1 MFDRGQQ
8 TRFADRTEAGKQL
21 AEAIRDRG
29 VDADVVLAIPRG
41 GLPVG
46 REVADA
52 IDRPL
57 DVIVASKV
65 GAPWNPEL
73 AIGAVG
79 SDGSAWFDESLIE
92 RHGIDAEYVERKR
105 ESVAEAAAE
114 KEARYRG
121 TEASTSLGG
130 STVLLVDDGA
140 ATGSTTIAA
149 IRLARARDAATIVL
163 ALPVAPPDTLQTLRS
178 EADDVICLLT
188 PSWFGAVGQFY
199 ADFGQVSDEEAIDLL
214 EAEDFEP

>member
-1 MFDRGQQ
+1 MFDRGQRS
-8 TRFADRTEAGKQL
+8 RFADRAEAGRRL
-21 AEAIRDRG
+21 ADEIVERG
-29 VDADVVLAIPRG
+29 IDADVVLAIPRG

-52 IDRPL
+52 LDRPL
-57 DVIVASKV
+57 DVIVAAKV

-79 SDGSAWFDESLIE
+79 SDGSAWFDDDAIE
-92 RHGIDAEYVERKR
+92 RMGIDADYVERKR

-121 TEASTSLGG
+121 EETPTSLAG
-130 STVLLVDDGA
+130 STVLLVDDGV

-149 IRLARARDAATIVL
+149 TRLARARDADRIVL
-163 ALPVAPPDTLQTLRS
+163 AVPVAPPDTLRTLRG
-178 EADDVICLLT
+178 EADEVICLLE

-199 ADFGQVSDEEAIDLL
+199 ADFGQVSDEDAIALL
-214 EAEDFEP
+214 ED

>member
-1 MFDRGQQ
+1 MFDRGQKS
-8 TRFADRTEAGKQL
+8 RFTDRTEAGKRL
-21 AEAIRDRG
+21 AAEISDRG
-29 VDADVVLAIPRG
+29 VDADLVLAIPRG

-79 SDGSAWFDESLIE
+79 SDGSAWFDEAVIE
-92 RHGIDAEYVERKR
+92 RHGIDQEYVQRKR

-121 TEASTSLGG
+121 EEASTSLDG

-149 IRLARARDAATIVL
+149 IRLARARDAERIVL
-163 ALPVAPPDTLQTLRS
+163 ALPVAPPDTLDTLRR
-178 EADDVICLLT
+178 EADEVICLLEPT
-188 PSWFGAVGQFY
+188 GFGAVGQFY
-199 ADFGQVSDEEAIDLL
+199 EDFGQVSDEEAIELL
-214 EAEDFEP
+214 ER